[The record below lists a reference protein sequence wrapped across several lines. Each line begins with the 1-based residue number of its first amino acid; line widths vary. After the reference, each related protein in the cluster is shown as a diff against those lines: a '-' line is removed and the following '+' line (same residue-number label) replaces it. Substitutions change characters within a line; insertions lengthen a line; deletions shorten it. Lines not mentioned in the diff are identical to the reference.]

1 MNIVKD
7 AFIKSLPILVGYVI
21 LGFGFGILLADAGYG
36 VAWALAMSLFIYAG
50 SMQYVGVSLITA
62 PASLLTTAITTLV
75 INARHLFYGLSM
87 IKKYQNT
94 GKFKPYLIF
103 SLTDETYAVISG
115 SQEEKPYAFYFF
127 LSFFNH
133 CYWVIGTV
141 FGSFASA
148 LPFNTEGISFS
159 MTALFVAAYTDQ
171 LLKKTNIIPS
181 VVGLLVTLIMRF
193 LFGKDLFLIPSMIVI
208 TLVLLLLPKKPKFQ
222 QGYGGQHQGQNFQP
236 NKRQHRQKET
246 KDE

>member
-1 MNIVKD
+1 
-7 AFIKSLPILVGYVI
+7 
-21 LGFGFGILLADAGYG
+21 
-36 VAWALAMSLFIYAG
+36 MSLFIYAG

-87 IKKYQNT
+87 IKKYQNA

-103 SLTDETYAVISG
+103 SLTDETYVVISG

-193 LFGKDLFLIPSMIVI
+193 LFGKDLFLIPSMLVI

>member
-36 VAWALAMSLFIYAG
+36 VLWALAMSVCIYAG
-50 SMQYVGVSLITA
+50 SMQYVGVSLITG
-62 PASLLTTAITTLV
+62 PASLLTAAITTLV

-94 GKFKPYLIF
+94 GIFKPYLIF

-115 SQEEKPYAFYFF
+115 NQEERPSIFYFF

-133 CYWVIGTV
+133 CYWIIGTV
-141 FGSFASA
+141 LGSCASS
-148 LPFNTEGISFS
+148 LPFNTEGIDFS
-159 MTALFVAAYTDQ
+159 MTALFVVIFVEQWQSFKSHIPVYTGIISSLICI
-171 LLKKTNIIPS
+171 LLFGADNFILPS
-181 VVGLLVTLIMRF
+181 LVITVGALLVMR
-193 LFGKDLFLIPSMIVI
+193 GRIESG
-208 TLVLLLLPKKPKFQ
+208 TS
-222 QGYGGQHQGQNFQP
+222 GTASNT
-236 NKRQHRQKET
+236 KREVV
-246 KDE
+246 EA

>member
-36 VAWALAMSLFIYAG
+36 VLWALAMSVCIYAG
-50 SMQYVGVSLITA
+50 SMQYVGVSLITG
-62 PASLLTTAITTLV
+62 PASLLTAAITTLV

-94 GKFKPYLIF
+94 GIFKPYLIF

-115 SQEEKPYAFYFF
+115 NQEERPSIFYFF

-133 CYWVIGTV
+133 CYWIIGTV
-141 FGSFASA
+141 LGSCASS
-148 LPFNTEGISFS
+148 LPFNTEGIDFS
-159 MTALFVAAYTDQ
+159 MTALFVVIFVEQWQSFKSHIPVYTGIISSLICI
-171 LLKKTNIIPS
+171 LLFGADNFILPS
-181 VVGLLVTLIMRF
+181 LVITVGALLVMRSRIES
-193 LFGKDLFLIPSMIVI
+193 GTSG
-208 TLVLLLLPKKPKFQ
+208 TASST
-222 QGYGGQHQGQNFQP
+222 
-236 NKRQHRQKET
+236 KREGV
-246 KDE
+246 EA

>member
-36 VAWALAMSLFIYAG
+36 VLWALAMSVCIYAG
-50 SMQYVGVSLITA
+50 SMQYVGVSLITG
-62 PASLLTTAITTLV
+62 PASLLTAAITTLV

-94 GKFKPYLIF
+94 GIFKPYLIF

-115 SQEEKPYAFYFF
+115 NQEERPSIFYFF

-133 CYWVIGTV
+133 CYWIIGTV
-141 FGSFASA
+141 LGSCASS
-148 LPFNTEGISFS
+148 LPFNTEGIDFS

-171 LLKKTNIIPS
+171 LLKN
-181 VVGLLVTLIMRF
+181 

-208 TLVLLLLPKKPKFQ
+208 TLVLLLLQKKSKIQ